1 MNAWGIKISANKQ
14 SILIDF
20 QGSIN
25 SYTGVPL
32 TVKNDA
38 VCFARAG
45 FNVILWINNASEIP
59 KIDNWIREESRL
71 PKSYKFEFD
80 CSRPKNWVLWLKQLF
95 QVTIHFKQ
103 STFFYCDL
111 FPGVRI
117 NTSTLRIVRVHDPFS
132 NSVSAT
138 KSFIE
143 SPARMKLRVAKFL
156 RVTAFNKIKH
166 DSYLVF
172 NSKFTKKRFCAIYGD
187 SKGSIVIYPTIQFKF
202 SPNSSFNIEN
212 QNSPYWIMIGGQRQR
227 KKPSDIINL
236 WAISSISSISDFV
249 VVGEVPLTLLCV
261 EAIEKYKAGALRFV
275 KNIPKDE
282 LLSYISNSAASIF
295 YSLGEGFG
303 LPIAESLACG
313 KTVICNDLDVFTE
326 VTNGLSLTFQTGNP
340 VGVLQIMESVLV
352 RGPESLEEANA
363 LKKQA
368 SNYSIESVSARWAS
382 FLKDLTP

>member
-1 MNAWGIKISANKQ
+1 MNAWRIKISESKQ

-25 SYTGVPL
+25 AYTGIPL

-38 VCFARAG
+38 VCFASAG
-45 FNVILWINNASEIP
+45 FNVILWINNAAEIP

-95 QVTIHFKQ
+95 QIPIHFKQ

-117 NTSTLRIVRVHDPFS
+117 NNSTLRIVRVHDPFS

-156 RVTAFNKIKH
+156 RVTAFNRIRH
-166 DSYLVF
+166 ESYLVF
-172 NSKFTKKRFCAIYGD
+172 NSKFTKKRFCAIHGD
-187 SKGSIVIYPTIQFKF
+187 GKGSIVIYPTIQFKS

-212 QNSPYWIMIGGQRQR
+212 QKAVG
-227 KKPSDIINL
+227 
-236 WAISSISSISDFV
+236 DFIFL
-249 VVGEVPLTLLCV
+249 PLVTDKCNKV
-261 EAIEKYKAGALRFV
+261 IDFKFTF
-275 KNIPKDE
+275 
-282 LLSYISNSAASIF
+282 LSHYEP
-295 YSLGEGFG
+295 G
-303 LPIAESLACG
+303 
-313 KTVICNDLDVFTE
+313 
-326 VTNGLSLTFQTGNP
+326 NGLNFPTGDTDNHLKALLDGLRMP
-340 VGVLQIMESVLV
+340 NTMNEIRTEKPKKGEKIFHCLMEDDGIVRKINIEHQKLLFSGTVSNDKLKEVFVLI
-352 RGPESLEEANA
+352 EANIVP
-363 LKKQA
+363 K
-368 SNYSIESVSARWAS
+368 YS
-382 FLKDLTP
+382 